1 MEELHADPRHWR
13 LGIFY
18 VCRDDPRVI
27 VPKRIR
33 GLGWTLNFARPSMYV
48 WAVILYLFIWSTV
61 ALAKAAGASHEALL
75 TLKVVM
81 AFGILF
87 FCYRAANA
95 SGGRKP

>member
-1 MEELHADPRHWR
+1 
-13 LGIFY
+13 
-18 VCRDDPRVI
+18 
-27 VPKRIR
+27 
-33 GLGWTLNFARPSMYV
+33 MYV

-95 SGGRKP
+95 SGGRQP